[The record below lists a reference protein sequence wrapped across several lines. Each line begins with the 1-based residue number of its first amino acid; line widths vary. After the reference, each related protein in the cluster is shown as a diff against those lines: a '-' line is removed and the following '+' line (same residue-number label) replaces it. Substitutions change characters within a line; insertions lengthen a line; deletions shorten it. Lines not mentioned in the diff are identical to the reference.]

1 MRWHPIRSENC
12 LRFPRHRRPAL
23 AGTTGQLGL
32 ALSPG
37 PPEELRK
44 LTTSRDRTNEP
55 EKPRPF
61 LLVTSRTSSCD
72 KAPSPRTVPHAMFA
86 WRNSMALVPIKTAS
100 ETGYCD
106 CVCGCYELASQRDE
120 DTGKGYC
127 PACAKD
133 HLDWNVGVGLPQPAP
148 AKVSANNGSGTS
160 VKPLP
165 PCADP
170 PARLR

>member
-1 MRWHPIRSENC
+1 MP
-12 LRFPRHRRPAL
+12 
-23 AGTTGQLGL
+23 
-32 ALSPG
+32 
-37 PPEELRK
+37 
-44 LTTSRDRTNEP
+44 
-55 EKPRPF
+55 
-61 LLVTSRTSSCD
+61 
-72 KAPSPRTVPHAMFA
+72 
-86 WRNSMALVPIKTAS
+86 LVPIKTAS

-133 HLDWNVGVGLPQPAP
+133 HLDRNTGIGVPQPAP
-148 AKVSANNGSGTS
+148 ARVSANKATTPS